1 MLSNINI
8 NLISNKLKSF
18 FESIYFILL
27 ISILTIINYQ
37 FNLGLLTYSLSCIF
51 VSLMLLTKSNF
62 TSITSIFIFLLAGGL
77 LTPPNFKSIGFI
89 LTCFT
94 GLILIIS
101 LIYYIIKNNKKI
113 LINNITN
120 SFIITTI
127 LLVIIMLLSTITS
140 VNPIRTIGRIG
151 VFFVNIL
158 LMFSVVSTTENNDN
172 NRINLANSLISIF
185 YTLLVLIIFRIF
197 RLLEDMPLSQIA
209 YNKNL
214 FHLGFALSNH
224 YVPIMVIGSIASIY
238 VILQKN
244 IKLRIYQWIIYI
256 LPIILMPLVCIFLC
270 ARGSTLGYVCALA
283 SIYILFIIKN
293 YNNKKI
299 FYICISILLIS
310 ILTFI
315 ILYINGIFDNVIDL
329 YTKYDNTL
337 NGREELW
344 PVAIEQFKKHWF
356 LGTGY
361 GTQRLF
367 IIKYTSQTVYNYHNY
382 YLQISTCGILG
393 IIVFTIYLINIF
405 YHLIRKNQTYFDIF
419 VSGVFV
425 LFLTTGFF
433 DTMFFSI
440 KIMPPFSIIICFLEK
455 KSIENKLE
463 DKLLLKYELIDNN

>member
-1 MLSNINI
+1 MMLNINI
-8 NLISNKLKSF
+8 NLISTKLKSF
-18 FESIYFILL
+18 FESFYFILL
-27 ISILTIINYQ
+27 ISILTIINYH
-37 FNLGLLTYSLSCIF
+37 FKLGLLTYSLSCIF

-62 TSITSIFIFLLAGGL
+62 TSMPSIFIFLLASGCL
-77 LTPPNFKSIGFI
+77 EPPNFKSIGFI

-101 LIYYIIKNNKKI
+101 LIYLIITNRKKV
-113 LINNITN
+113 LINSITN
-120 SFIITTI
+120 SFIITTL
-127 LLVIIMLLSTITS
+127 LLVIVMLLSMITS
-140 VNPIRTIGRIG
+140 VNPIGTIGRIG

-158 LMFSVVSTTENNDN
+158 LMFSVIFTTENTDN
-172 NRINLANSLISIF
+172 NRINLANSLVFIF
-185 YTLLVLIIFRIF
+185 YTILVLIILRIF
-197 RLLEDMPLSQIA
+197 RLLEDMPMSQIA
-209 YNKNL
+209 YNKNW
-214 FHLGFALSNH
+214 FDLGWALSNH
-224 YVPIMVIGSIASIY
+224 YVPIMVIGSLASVYI
-238 VILQKN
+238 ILKKY
-244 IKLRIYQWIIYI
+244 ITLRIYEWVIYI

-270 ARGSTLGYVCALA
+270 ARGATLGYVCALA

-299 FYICISILLIS
+299 FYTSIGILLIA
-310 ILTFI
+310 ILTII
-315 ILYINGIFDNVIDL
+315 ILYISGVFDNIIEL

-361 GTQRLF
+361 GTQRIF

-405 YHLIRKNQTYFDIF
+405 YHLIKKQSYFDIF
-419 VSGVFV
+419 VSGIFI

-440 KIMPPFSIIICFLEK
+440 KIMPLFSIIICFLDK
-455 KSIENKLE
+455 KSIETNIE
-463 DKLLLKYELIDNN
+463 NKLLLKYELIDNN